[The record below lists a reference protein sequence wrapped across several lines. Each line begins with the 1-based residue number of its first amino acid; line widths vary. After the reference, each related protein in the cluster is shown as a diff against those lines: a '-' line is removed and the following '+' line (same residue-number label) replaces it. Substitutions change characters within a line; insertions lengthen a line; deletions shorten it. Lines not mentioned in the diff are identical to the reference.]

1 MRHISISLIT
11 LCFTSFCSAQILRD
25 INYSYQYEDA
35 KEFSFE
41 LKTVRLTDSWA
52 IFFNLEL
59 QDTSKSIDDY
69 TIQWEKRNSLSDK
82 ETITLLP
89 ETINLS
95 LTNTSK
101 NARAGTIN
109 LSLSDKVQVIV
120 ARITKQSAKQAWL
133 YHKMLEPN
141 YPVNAYLKD
150 NNNKVLTNS
159 YIAKGN
165 VVSIQGFPA
174 DASLIVSYYN
184 DFFPTAAPSFSVG
197 QAKVSKGIKADS
209 TFTTTT
215 GQPLTLKK
223 IGLYLVQKDTTT
235 AEGVSFR
242 VEEEGYPKFR
252 RVQDLVGPFIYICT
266 KEEFDRL
273 RMTGADKK
281 RFDREVLNITRDEER
296 AKIFMRNYFK
306 RAEAANKL
314 FPSYKEGWKTDRGMV
329 YLIYGVPEKV
339 FKFADR
345 EVWTYGKTNFNFIKS
360 STLFDPDNYVLIR
373 DKKFTEQWY
382 EKVDLVRN
390 SRF

>member
-1 MRHISISLIT
+1 MKNLLLILIMFCLT
-11 LCFTSFCSAQILRD
+11 NICSAQILRD
-25 INYSYQYEDA
+25 INYSYQYEDT
-35 KEFSFE
+35 KGFSFDI
-41 LKTVRLTDSWA
+41 KAVRLSDAWA
-52 IFFNLEL
+52 VFFKLEL
-59 QDTSKSIDDY
+59 QDTSATIDDY

-82 ETITLLP
+82 ETSTVSQDA
-89 ETINLS
+89 INFSSRKNKYTQAGKIS
-95 LTNTSK
+95 LNT
-101 NARAGTIN
+101 
-109 LSLSDKVQVIV
+109 SDKVQVIV
-120 ARITKQSAKQAWL
+120 ARIINKTSKQAWL
-133 YHKMLEPN
+133 FHKSLEPN
-141 YPVNAYLKD
+141 YPTNAYLKD
-150 NNNKVLTNS
+150 SNDNVILES
-159 YIAKGN
+159 YITKDHA
-165 VVSIQGFPA
+165 VSLQGFPA
-174 DASLIVSYYN
+174 NTSLIVSYYN

-197 QAKVSKGIKADS
+197 QAKVPKVIKADS

-215 GQPLTLKK
+215 DQLLTLKK
-223 IGLYLVQKDTTT
+223 IGLYLVQRDTTT
-235 AEGVSFR
+235 AEGISFR

-281 RFDREVLNITRDEER
+281 RFDREVLTITRDEER
-296 AKIFMRNYFK
+296 ARIFMRNYFK
-306 RAEAANKL
+306 RAEGANKL

-329 YLIYGVPEKV
+329 YLVYGVPEKV

-373 DKKFTEQWY
+373 DKKFAEQWY